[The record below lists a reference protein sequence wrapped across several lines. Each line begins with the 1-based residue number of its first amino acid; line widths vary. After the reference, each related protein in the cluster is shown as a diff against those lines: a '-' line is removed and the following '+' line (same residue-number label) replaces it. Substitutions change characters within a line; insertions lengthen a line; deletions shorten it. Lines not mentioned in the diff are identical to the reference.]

1 MDTAAR
7 MSDPPSG
14 KEMERL
20 RALVPLHTLPEEA
33 LAELVEGA
41 TFESVAKGK
50 LLIQQGDT
58 DQKNV
63 YLLKGSVAL
72 LSDKAVIER
81 IRAGSDTARFP
92 LAHQL
97 PRKHSVRAESAVQ
110 IVRIDSRRLSDLLAH
125 THTVDYQVADFD
137 AAAEDDWM
145 GMLLQSR
152 ILQQVPAANIQQVM
166 INVEQVEVAAGED
179 LIRQGDPGDF
189 YYMLMRGHAVVRR
202 DNDDGKGPC
211 DLATL
216 GPGDAFGEEALLSDA
231 PRNSSVTMLEDGEV
245 LRLAKEHFLQL
256 MHNPLLDRLD
266 MQAAQARVDQGA
278 IWLDLRSSEEY
289 DESHLPGAIN
299 YPFESLRYQSSNL
312 SPDQHYVLYS
322 NTGGRAM
329 AGAFLLLERDFDVS
343 ILEGG
348 TLQQDQDAVAAA
360 EIDLAGLSALDD
372 SAMQQR
378 MREVEAR
385 ARELERRLKQTQ
397 QDQENE
403 AAERQ
408 RQLQEVNEAVDQ
420 ARRELIE
427 TEEQKR
433 EALAAQEKAYAE
445 MERLTSSLEELQSE
459 RTSLVD
465 RMSEIEG
472 LDKQLQARLAK
483 AERELIGE
491 RERAESATSSLEE
504 LSQRLNEVL
513 EKREHEREQHAR
525 ERGELKEEM
534 TALQLD
540 LEQAELDMQ
549 ELHDQLA
556 EHQAGNAAE
565 GAVLEDLRQ
574 RLADAQAAGEAATA
588 ARDALQGQVEA
599 LNAQLEQTQAAQDQL
614 AELRRE
620 FEVREQAALEAT
632 EQHQARLEALAAER
646 DALAQRLA
654 AADEQAAQTEL
665 ANNARQQETAAANSA
680 LEAELEAARH
690 QLARLQTEADEQ
702 QAASRRAAEEL
713 RERLQGELEA
723 AQRDAQQRVA
733 ALQAELEQLRTDNA
747 ALQSELASGGEAA
760 GAAIGQAQARVA
772 ELETSLDEVAR
783 KTEEQLAAKQ
793 AELESA
799 GAQLQALEARAQQ
812 DQAALSELQAAL
824 DAQQGALLEARQA
837 REAAQAGLDQARAE
851 QAALQSQLASG
862 DEQAAAALAQAQAR
876 VAELEQAIDAA
887 RTELETSQAALA
899 EARQQAAGRAESE
912 AEFERLQT
920 QAGELED
927 RLEEQARHAAEELA
941 AKQQELDTLHAAT
954 ETAIDA
960 AVAQLRDEITEL
972 AQRLEE
978 RELALTTA
986 REQQSELIDALNAAS
1001 AERETLQLAV
1011 GDKDDEEAR
1020 LTDLENQV
1028 AAALRE
1034 QQDELLA
1041 HQQAQQRLREQ
1052 LAEEGERRRA
1062 LQEEVDRL
1070 NGLIESLDE
1079 GGRDE
1084 DGAVRAER
1092 DSLATELALRESEV
1106 EQLRGVLEE
1115 YVDQIRAAQS
1125 GDGDASETAAL
1136 RSELEMVREQAIR
1149 DVAQMR
1155 EKLAAAETQNRRLQQ
1170 ADGREAISHEAMRQ
1184 RIEGLESSLSE
1195 RQRELADATDT
1206 RHVLEDS
1213 LEDVNRRIDDLR
1225 RELEQAQAEAV
1236 EAASMRREAENAR
1249 DQLHEALRR
1258 LQDDAEEARVTDLRD
1273 ERLQPGRRPI
1283 GGGNAVTRRLAP
1295 GLIGAALLFGALEAV
1310 SIGAGKGELLSLLL
1324 RMSGQ

>member
-7 MSDPPSG
+7 MSDPPSS

-33 LAELVEGA
+33 LAELLEGA
-41 TFESVAKGK
+41 AFESVAKGK
-50 LLIQQGDT
+50 ILIQQGDT

-125 THTVDYQVADFD
+125 TRTVDYQVADFD
-137 AAAEDDWM
+137 EAVEDDWM

-152 ILQQVPAANIQQVM
+152 VLQQVPAANIQQVM
-166 INVEQVEVAAGED
+166 INVEQVEVAEGED

-189 YYMLMRGHAVVRR
+189 YYMLTRGRAVVRR

-266 MQAAQARVDQGA
+266 MQAAQAKVDQGA
-278 IWLDLRSSEEY
+278 IWLDLRSRDEY

-299 YPFESLRYQSSNL
+299 YPFESLRYQSSSL

-343 ILEGG
+343 VLEGG
-348 TLQQDQDAVAAA
+348 ILQQGRDGAGDG
-360 EIDLAGLSALDD
+360 EIDPVALSTLDD
-372 SAMQQR
+372 GAMQQR

-385 ARELERRLKQTQ
+385 ARELEQRLKRTQ
-397 QDQENE
+397 QDQEAE
-403 AAERQ
+403 AAERL
-408 RQLQEVNEAVDQ
+408 RQLQEVNQAVDQ

-433 EALAAQEKAYAE
+433 EAQAAQEKAYAE

-459 RTSLVD
+459 RASLVD

-504 LSQRLNEVL
+504 LSRRLNEVL
-513 EKREHEREQHAR
+513 EKREHEREQHAL

-549 ELHDQLA
+549 ELHAQLA

-565 GAVLEDLRQ
+565 DARLEDLRQ
-574 RLADAQAAGEAATA
+574 RLADAQAAGQAAQA
-588 ARDALQGQVEA
+588 ERDALQGQVEA
-599 LNAQLEQTQAAQDQL
+599 LHAQVERQQAVEAQL
-614 AELRRE
+614 AELERE
-620 FEVREQAALEAT
+620 LAAHGQAALEAS
-632 EQHQARLEALAAER
+632 EQHQARLEALAGER
-646 DALAQRLA
+646 DALAQRLVA
-654 AADEQAAQTEL
+654 AEEQAAQIEQ
-665 ANNARQQETAAANSA
+665 AQSAAKQEAAAANTT
-680 LEAELEAARH
+680 LEAELAAVRDE
-690 QLARLQTEADEQ
+690 LATVQAKAAEDL
-702 QAASRRAAEEL
+702 AASSRVAEEL
-713 RERLQGELEA
+713 RERLQTELEA
-723 AQRDAQQRVA
+723 AQQDAERCVS
-733 ALQAELEQLRTDNA
+733 ALQTELDQLRNDNA
-747 ALQSELASGGEAA
+747 ALRSELASGGEEAV
-760 GAAIGQAQARVA
+760 AAIGQAQALVE
-772 ELETSLDEVAR
+772 ELETRLEQETRRSG
-783 KTEEQLAAKQ
+783 EQLAAKQ
-793 AELESA
+793 AELEA
-799 GAQLQALEARAQQ
+799 VAAKLQALEERSQQ
-812 DQAALSELQAAL
+812 DQAALSELQAGL
-824 DAQQGALLEARQA
+824 DAQQGALVEARQA
-837 REAAQAGLDQARAE
+837 REVAQAELQQVRAE
-851 QAALQSQLASG
+851 LSALQSQLASG
-862 DEQAAAALAQAQAR
+862 DEQAEAALAQAQAR
-876 VAELEQAIDAA
+876 VGELEKAIDAA
-887 RTELETSQAALA
+887 RIELETSQGALA
-899 EARQQAAGRAESE
+899 EARQQAAGRAEIE
-912 AEFERLQT
+912 AEWGRLQAR
-920 QAGELED
+920 AGELEE
-927 RLEEQARHAAEELA
+927 RLEEQARRAAEELA
-941 AKQQELDTLHAAT
+941 AKQQELETLRAAT
-954 ETAIDA
+954 ETAVDG
-960 AVAQLRDEITEL
+960 AVAQLRSEITEL

-1011 GDKDDEEAR
+1011 GDKDDDEAR

-1034 QQDELLA
+1034 QQNELLA
-1041 HQQAQQRLREQ
+1041 HEQAQQRLREQ
-1052 LAEEGERRRA
+1052 LADEGERRRA
-1062 LQEEVDRL
+1062 LQEEVERL
-1070 NGLIESLDE
+1070 NELIESLDE
-1079 GGRDE
+1079 AGGGDDE
-1084 DGAVRAER
+1084 EVRAER

-1115 YVDQIRAAQS
+1115 YVDQIRAAQA
-1125 GDGDASETAAL
+1125 GDEDASETAAL
-1136 RSELEMVREQAIR
+1136 RAELEMVREQAIR

-1195 RQRELADATDT
+1195 RQRELADAADA
-1206 RHVLEDS
+1206 RHMLEDS

-1225 RELEQAQAEAV
+1225 RELERAQAEAA
-1236 EAASMRREAENAR
+1236 EAVSTRREAENAR
-1249 DQLHEALRR
+1249 DQLQDALRR

-1273 ERLQPGRRPI
+1273 ERLQSGKGPI
-1283 GGGNAVTRRLAP
+1283 GGAAAGRGWLAP
-1295 GLIGAALLFGALEAV
+1295 GLIGAALLLGALEAV
-1310 SIGAGKGELLSLLL
+1310 SIGVGRGELFSLLL
-1324 RMSGQ
+1324 RLSGQ

>member
-1 MDTAAR
+1 
-7 MSDPPSG
+7 MSDPPSS

-20 RALVPLHTLPEEA
+20 RALVPLHTLPEES
-33 LAELVEGA
+33 LAELLEGSV
-41 TFESVAKGK
+41 FESVARGK
-50 LLIQQGDT
+50 MLIQQGDT
-58 DQKNV
+58 DQQNV

-72 LSDKAVIER
+72 LSDKTVIER

-125 THTVDYQVADFD
+125 TRTVDYQVADFD
-137 AAAEDDWM
+137 EAAEDDWM

-152 ILQQVPAANIQQVM
+152 VLQQVPAANIQQVM
-166 INVEQVEVAAGED
+166 INVEQVEVTEGED

-189 YYMLMRGHAVVRR
+189 YYMLTRGRAVVRR

-266 MQAAQARVDQGA
+266 MRAAQARVEQGA

-289 DESHLPGAIN
+289 EESHLPGAIN
-299 YPFESLRYQSSNL
+299 YPFESLRYQSSSL

-322 NTGGRAM
+322 NTSGRAM

-343 ILEGG
+343 VLEGG
-348 TLQQDQDAVAAA
+348 ILQPGGDEADAG
-360 EIDLAGLSALDD
+360 EIDPAALSALDD

-385 ARELERRLKQTQ
+385 ARDLEQRLKRAQR
-397 QDQENE
+397 DQENE

-408 RQLQEVNEAVDQ
+408 RQLEEVNQAVDQ

-433 EALAAQEKAYAE
+433 EALAAQEKAYSE
-445 MERLTSSLEELQSE
+445 MEHLTSSLEELQSE
-459 RTSLVD
+459 RASLVD

-491 RERAESATSSLEE
+491 RERAESATSSLED
-504 LSQRLNEVL
+504 LSQRLKEVL
-513 EKREHEREQHAR
+513 EKREQEREQHAL

-549 ELHDQLA
+549 ELHAQLA

-565 GAVLEDLRQ
+565 GAMLEQLRQ
-574 RLADAQAAGEAATA
+574 RLTDAEAA
-588 ARDALQGQVEA
+588 ALAEREA
-599 LNAQLEQTQAAQDQL
+599 LLGQIEALSAQLAQQHAVETQLTD
-614 AELRRE
+614 LRQE
-620 FEVREQAALEAT
+620 FEAREQATLQAA
-632 EQHQARLEALAAER
+632 EQHQARLDVLAGER

-654 AADEQAAQTEL
+654 AAEQHTAQIEQAHSAAQQ
-665 ANNARQQETAAANSA
+665 ASAAANST
-680 LEAELEAARH
+680 LEAELTAVRDELSALQAKAA
-690 QLARLQTEADEQ
+690 EQ
-702 QAASRRAAEEL
+702 QAASSTAAEEL
-713 RERLQGELEA
+713 RERLQAEREA
-723 AQRDAQQRVA
+723 AQQEAERRITT
-733 ALQAELEQLRTDNA
+733 LQAELEQLRHDNA
-747 ALQSELASGGEAA
+747 ALQSELASGGERA
-760 GAAIGQAQARVA
+760 GAEIGQAQARVA
-772 ELETSLDEVAR
+772 ELEARLDEERQRA
-783 KTEEQLAAKQ
+783 EERLAAKQ
-793 AELESA
+793 SELDAA
-799 GAQLQALEARAQQ
+799 GAQLLVYEERSQQ
-812 DQAALSELQAAL
+812 DQAALGERQADL
-824 DAQQGALLEARQA
+824 DAQQRALAEARQA
-837 REAAQAGLDQARAE
+837 GERAQAELDQVRAE
-851 QAALQSQLASG
+851 HAALQSQLAAG
-862 DEQAAAALAQAQAR
+862 DEQAEAALVQALAR
-876 VAELEQAIDAA
+876 AGELEQAVDATRA
-887 RTELETSQAALA
+887 ELAVSQASLA
-899 EARQQAAGRAESE
+899 EARERAAGRAELE
-912 AEFERLQT
+912 AELGNLRVL
-920 QAGELED
+920 AGELEA
-927 RLEEQARHAAEELA
+927 RLEEQARDAAEELA
-941 AKQQELDTLHAAT
+941 ARQRELDTLRT
-954 ETAIDA
+954 NSDVESDE
-960 AVAQLRDEITEL
+960 AVMQLRSEIAEL

-1001 AERETLQLAV
+1001 AERETLQLAI
-1011 GDKDDEEAR
+1011 GDKDDDEAR

-1034 QQDELLA
+1034 QQNELLA
-1041 HQQAQQRLREQ
+1041 HEQAQQRLREQ
-1052 LAEEGERRRA
+1052 LASEGERRRA
-1062 LQEEVDRL
+1062 LQEEVERL
-1070 NGLIESLDE
+1070 NELIESLDE
-1079 GGRDE
+1079 AGRADDVE
-1084 DGAVRAER
+1084 VRAER

-1106 EQLRGVLEE
+1106 EQLRGVLEQ
-1115 YVDQIRAAQS
+1115 YVDQIRAAQA
-1125 GDGDASETAAL
+1125 GDEDASETAAL
-1136 RSELEMVREQAIR
+1136 RAELEMVREQAIR
-1149 DVAQMR
+1149 DIAQMR

-1184 RIEGLESSLSE
+1184 RIEGLESSLGE
-1195 RQRELADATDT
+1195 RQRELADAADS
-1206 RHVLEDS
+1206 RQMLEDS

-1225 RELEQAQAEAV
+1225 RELEQAQAEAA
-1236 EAASMRREAENAR
+1236 EAVSTRREAENAR
-1249 DQLHEALRR
+1249 DQLQEALRR

-1273 ERLQPGRRPI
+1273 ERLQPGKRPI
-1283 GGGNAVTRRLAP
+1283 GGAAAGRSRLAP
-1295 GLIGAALLFGALEAV
+1295 GLIGAALVVAALEAV
-1310 SIGAGKGELLSLLL
+1310 SIGTGKGELFSLLL
-1324 RMSGQ
+1324 RLSGQ